1 MYMCV
6 YMYVCMYVFMYSMC
20 LSMYVSIRI
29 CMCVYICWNFYV
41 YVCVYI
47 YLCIFYLQ
55 HAPLQIVILH
65 AWNDLHSHCVYLSLV
80 VLTCYVVIDILVY
93 VWFYMF

>member
-1 MYMCV
+1 VLHLTLFEY
-6 YMYVCMYVFMYSMC
+6 FF
-20 LSMYVSIRI
+20 I
-29 CMCVYICWNFYV
+29 
-41 YVCVYI
+41 
-47 YLCIFYLQ
+47 IFYLQ

-65 AWNDLHSHCVYLSLV
+65 AWNNHRKHCVYFFI